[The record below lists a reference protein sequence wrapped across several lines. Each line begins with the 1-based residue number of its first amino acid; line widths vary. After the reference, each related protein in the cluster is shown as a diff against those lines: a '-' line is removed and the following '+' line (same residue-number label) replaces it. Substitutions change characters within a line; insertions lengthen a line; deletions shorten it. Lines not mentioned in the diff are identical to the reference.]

1 MRYKI
6 LVIEDNAAMRA
17 NIAGILELG
26 DYDVLTAANGKLGVA
41 LAQQHQPDL
50 ILCDIMMPELDG
62 YGVLHILSKDPKTAV
77 IPFIFL
83 TAKAEKSD
91 VREGMGLG
99 ANDYITKPFD
109 GSELLRV
116 VELQLKR
123 QELLKTTFA
132 NDVKNFDDFV
142 DRTKQFTDFGKLYEH
157 QRSKKIRKRDFL
169 FMEGEEPNDV
179 FYIQHGHIKTYRTT
193 RDGKEFVTGLHRD
206 GAFIGFLPLLEH
218 TNYQETAVALE
229 DSEVRMMPKDVFSNL
244 IFTNREVSRQFIRL
258 LANDL
263 ADAEKRLLEIAY
275 QPVRQRVALT
285 LLRLHDQA
293 ELRKGIKRISISRK
307 DMSSI
312 VGTATESLNRTLADF
327 RDEKLITMTHDG
339 IEILDRGK
347 LEGSSR

>member
-41 LAQQHQPDL
+41 IAQQHQPNL

-62 YGVLHILSKDPKTAV
+62 YGVLHILGKDPKTAI

-83 TAKAEKSD
+83 SAKAEKSD

-123 QELLKTTFA
+123 QELLKSTFA

-142 DRTKQFTDFGKLYEH
+142 DRTKQFTDFGKLSEH
-157 QRSKKIRKRDFL
+157 QRNKKIRKKDFL

-179 FYIQHGHIKTYRTT
+179 FYIQHGHIKTYRAT

-218 TNYQETAVALE
+218 TNYQETAIALE
-229 DSEVRMMPKDVFSNL
+229 DSEVRMMPKDVFSDL

-263 ADAEKRLLEIAY
+263 AEAEKRLLEIAY

-285 LLRLHDQA
+285 LLRLLDQT
-293 ELRKGIKRISISRK
+293 ELRKGVKRISVSRK

-327 RDEKLITMTHDG
+327 RDEKLINMTHDG

-347 LEGSSR
+347 LESSTR